1 MVARKAGVCMREG
14 MEVFVDF
21 RLPTHPLDH
30 IIPKQDGTVLK
41 TYEPGP
47 ALPQNCLVKAEMFQ
61 ACVPHR
67 GFVNT
72 H

>member
-1 MVARKAGVCMREG
+1 

-21 RLPTHPLDH
+21 RLPTRPLDH